1 MTCLFSA
8 GGNPNPEERLMFGLP
23 VSTTFLV
30 FGFPALWILYT
41 VCFLLLSRRW
51 ENDGDES

>member
-1 MTCLFSA
+1 
-8 GGNPNPEERLMFGLP
+8 MFGLP